1 MEIPKIIHQSHK
13 GPESTI
19 PERELKIRS
28 KLLMNHADWEY
39 KYWTD
44 EDNRKLITDHYPW
57 FLKTYDQYA
66 YPIQRADVA
75 RYFYMHKYGG
85 VYLDLDMFS
94 LQPMDELFQR
104 INDNEAQFLVN
115 VTGHK
120 SVVLFEEYP
129 IAYGAQKSIYNAIL
143 ASERGADFWMLCF
156 YMLAQEQKLQN
167 YEDIGMEN
175 TVFRTTGPRF
185 LHSAAN
191 AHINM
196 SYLKNLCILPYFYT
210 NPVCLR
216 VKGSDNQLVL
226 FNKYN
231 IKSLFQKANLDGGW
245 LLVPKDYQTKELLAD
260 SYFMHLSA
268 RTWSHE
274 R

>member
-1 MEIPKIIHQSHK
+1 MDIPKIIHQSHK
-13 GPESTI
+13 GKEDAI
-19 PERELKIRS
+19 PERELKIRAS
-28 KLLMNHADWEY
+28 VLMNHPDWEY
-39 KYWTD
+39 KYWSD
-44 EDNRKLITDHYPW
+44 EDNRKLIEEHYSW
-57 FLKTYDQYA
+57 FLPTYDKYA

-85 VYLDLDMFS
+85 VYLDLDMLS
-94 LQPMDELFQR
+94 LKPMDGLLE
-104 INDNEAQFLVN
+104 IIDKNEAQFIVN
-115 VTGHK
+115 VTGNK
-120 SVVLFEEYP
+120 RTILFEEYP
-129 IAYGAQKSIYNAIL
+129 NSYCAQKSIYNAIIM
-143 ASERGADFWMLCF
+143 SEPNSDFWCLCF
-156 YMLAQEQKLQN
+156 YMLMQEQKIQN

-185 LHSAAN
+185 LHNAAS

-210 NPVCLR
+210 NPVCL
-216 VKGSDNQLVL
+216 KTKENENQLSL

-231 IKSLFQKANLDGGW
+231 TKSLFNISQTEGGW
-245 LLVPKDYQTKELLAD
+245 LSVPQEYRSDELLKD

-268 RTWSHE
+268 RTWSNE